1 MRFTH
6 RYGPARCQVPAY
18 LCTTPEAGLEH
29 DLRPTGG
36 FLRGSD
42 PRIAETGPHVK
53 GKCTAAEAAALDMR
67 SVFCLFCW

>member
-1 MRFTH
+1 MD
-6 RYGPARCQVPAY
+6 G
-18 LCTTPEAGLEH
+18 PEAGLEH

-67 SVFCLFCW
+67 SVSCLFCW